1 MSMMLM
7 VKAMQIKVGNPLR
20 KLVLL
25 KLADNA
31 SDTGE
36 CWPSHQN
43 IADQCEI
50 SKRSVIN
57 HIDALV
63 EMGLL
68 RVENRIK
75 NNEKQS
81 NIYYLT
87 LDGHPLAEEPKKG
100 SAGDALPSATDAPPS
115 AGAAQGVVQELHIEP
130 VTLLNL
136 LVVVVVITYQKMLI
150 SKSSTNGTL
159 LALFKSKLLFQ
170 AVNAKSY

>member
-1 MSMMLM
+1 M
-7 VKAMQIKVGNPLR
+7 
-20 KLVLL
+20 
-25 KLADNA
+25 
-31 SDTGE
+31 
-36 CWPSHQN
+36 
-43 IADQCEI
+43 
-50 SKRSVIN
+50 
-57 HIDALV
+57 
-63 EMGLL
+63 

-115 AGAAQGVVQELHIEP
+115 AGAAQGGSAGAAHRTSHSFEP
-130 VTLLNL
+130 I
-136 LVVVVVITYQKMLI
+136 VVVVVITYQKMLI